1 MCSDLAG
8 RAAAERAQTG
18 TGRPAPGLVTAA
30 RLVLA
35 AAAVAAGAAIGWPDH
50 GRIAVLAALAV
61 AIAAANGYS
70 KAHSP

>member
-1 MCSDLAG
+1 
-8 RAAAERAQTG
+8 
-18 TGRPAPGLVTAA
+18 
-30 RLVLA
+30 
-35 AAAVAAGAAIGWPDH
+35 VAAGAAIGWPDH